1 MLGLVSKRREALKAF
16 GGSTNKFFSKERSFL
31 MNFNVIKIMFPWFFL
46 VGFCFPISFEIKNNS
61 YPLMGRAWALSSE
74 SMPLTSN
81 IFVDIA
87 KKQNPAVVNVSMKS
101 KVREKGSRFNNPRHP
116 GQKDQFRD
124 FYDKFFRQQKPGP
137 RQDRTPRRGGTGSG
151 FIIDPDGYIVTNNH
165 VVEGADEII
174 VELDDDHEYTATL
187 VGTDPKTDIALI
199 QINREKGDNTPFP
212 YLQMGNSDRLE
223 VGEWVMAIGNPF
235 GLPHTVTVG
244 VVSAKGRNIGA
255 GNYDEFIQTDASI
268 NPGNSGG
275 PLINIKGEVIGINT
289 AIISGPAGGGNVGIG
304 FAIPVNIAKSIL
316 TDLREKGKVTRGWLG
331 VMIQKITP
339 DLAKSFSLQDNK
351 GALVGDV
358 IPEGPAAKAG
368 IQRGD
373 VIVDFNGHKV
383 ENMKQLPKIVAQTT
397 PDTDVNV
404 VVIRDGKSMTLNV
417 HIAILKDSEQK
428 LAQKGGT
435 EDSLGI
441 QGQDITPELAQSLD
455 LDSEEGVLVSDV
467 TAGLSAA
474 EAGIKR
480 GDVITEIDRKPIVN
494 MLEYKSSLGAIKKG
508 RTVLFLIKR
517 GGTTIYI
524 AVRIK

>member
-1 MLGLVSKRREALKAF
+1 
-16 GGSTNKFFSKERSFL
+16 
-31 MNFNVIKIMFPWFFL
+31 MNLNITKIVFPWFFL
-46 VGFCFPISFEIKNNS
+46 VGFCFPISFEVENNT

-74 SMPLTSN
+74 SMPLTSST
-81 IFVDIA
+81 FVNIA
-87 KKQNPAVVNVSMKS
+87 KQQNPAVVNVSMKA
-101 KVREKGSRFNNPRHP
+101 KKPKTRDGFKNPGHR

-124 FYDKFFRQQKPGP
+124 FYDKFFRQQRPGP
-137 RQDRTPRRGGTGSG
+137 GPGPGPGQPPRRGGTGSG
-151 FIIDPDGYIVTNNH
+151 FIIDAEGHILTNNH
-165 VVEGADEII
+165 VVEGADEIL
-174 VELDDDHEYTATL
+174 VNLDDDNEYTATL
-187 VGTDPKTDIALI
+187 IGTDPKTDIALI
-199 QINREKGDNTPFP
+199 KINRENGDNTPFP
-212 YLQMGNSDRLE
+212 YLRMGDSDKLE
-223 VGEWVMAIGNPF
+223 VGEWVVAIGNPF

-316 TDLREKGKVTRGWLG
+316 TDLRENGKVTRGWLG

-339 DLAKSFSLQDNK
+339 DLAESFSLKDNK

-368 IQRGD
+368 IKRGD
-373 VIVDFNGHKV
+373 VIVEFNGLKV
-383 ENMKQLPKIVAQTT
+383 KNMKQLPKIVAQTT
-397 PDTDVNV
+397 PDTNVDV
-404 VVIRDGKSMTLNV
+404 VVVRDGKSMVINV
-417 HIAILKDSEQK
+417 HIAILKDGDQK
-428 LAQKGGT
+428 LAQRGAA
-435 EDSLGI
+435 EDPLGM
-441 QGQDITPELAQSLD
+441 QGQDITPELAQSLK

-467 TAGLSAA
+467 TAGQSAA

-480 GDVITEIDRKPIVN
+480 GDVITEIDRQPVRN
-494 MLEYKSSLGAIKKG
+494 MSEYKRSLGAISKG

>member
-1 MLGLVSKRREALKAF
+1 
-16 GGSTNKFFSKERSFL
+16 
-31 MNFNVIKIMFPWFFL
+31 MNLNITKIVFPWFFL
-46 VGFCFPISFEIKNNS
+46 VGFCFPISFEVENNT

-74 SMPLTSN
+74 SMPLTSST
-81 IFVDIA
+81 FVNIA
-87 KKQNPAVVNVSMKS
+87 KQQNPAVVNVSMKAKTRKTS
-101 KVREKGSRFNNPRHP
+101 DGFKGPGHR

-124 FYDKFFRQQKPGP
+124 FYDKFFRQQRPGP
-137 RQDRTPRRGGTGSG
+137 GPGQGQPPRRGGTGSG
-151 FIIDPDGYIVTNNH
+151 FIIDADGHILTNNH
-165 VVEGADEII
+165 VVEGADEIL
-174 VELDDDHEYTATL
+174 VNLDDDNEYTATL
-187 VGTDPKTDIALI
+187 IGTDPKTDIALI
-199 QINREKGDNTPFP
+199 KINRENGDNTPFP
-212 YLQMGNSDRLE
+212 YLRMGDSDKLE
-223 VGEWVMAIGNPF
+223 VGEWVVAIGNPF

-275 PLINIKGEVIGINT
+275 PLMNIKGEVIGINT
-289 AIISGPAGGGNVGIG
+289 AIISGPSGGGNVGIG

-316 TDLREKGKVTRGWLG
+316 TDLRENGKVTRGWLG

-339 DLAKSFSLQDNK
+339 DLAESFSLKDNK

-368 IQRGD
+368 IKRGD
-373 VIVDFNGHKV
+373 VIVEFNGLKV
-383 ENMKQLPKIVAQTT
+383 KNMKQLPKIVAQTT
-397 PDTDVNV
+397 PDTNVDV
-404 VVIRDGKSMTLNV
+404 VVVRDGKSMVINV
-417 HIAILKDSEQK
+417 HIAILKDGDQK
-428 LAQKGGT
+428 LAQRGAA
-435 EDSLGI
+435 EDPLGM
-441 QGQDITPELAQSLD
+441 QGQDITPELAQSLK

-467 TAGLSAA
+467 TAGQSAA

-480 GDVITEIDRKPIVN
+480 GDVITEIDRQPVRN
-494 MLEYKSSLGAIKKG
+494 MSEYKRSLGAISKG